1 MKAKKL
7 LSGALC
13 TAMLVS
19 AISVSAAKVTFSDV
33 ENDPTVS
40 WAKPYISE
48 MAELGYIKGYE
59 DGTFKPNNTITKTE
73 ALLLLSRM
81 LGVNDDAYADSVELA
96 QDAYGSM
103 LKKYSTNYSNEIA
116 FLLYTGVLKTDDLD
130 TYISTSNKNT
140 PLKRYEAAVLLTKL
154 LGAEEDVQ
162 KNTFVS
168 SSYADTVEIPDS
180 ARAYVEYVKGE
191 GIMQGMGTTVSGQP
205 VFSPNTDVT
214 RSQMAKMLCSLIDVL
229 DRSAETGVIASVD
242 NFNDTFT
249 VTVNSVDVM
258 YNTASNTR
266 FKVDGKDVDL
276 SALKAGMHVKITHL
290 KGQVSLVENYNV
302 IEDAVIYGLVSSTKE
317 TTGSMAITIVD
328 ANDSSK
334 KQTYSVSDKV
344 KVRINDAVDT
354 FGKIKSTNYV
364 KMTISDGTVTEI
376 EVVGK
381 TTNVSGTLIN
391 LDASG
396 EYTILTVKG
405 SDGTETDYEVSA
417 DGVSV
422 ARNSLD
428 AKLSSLMQGDSI
440 TLRLTYG
447 KVTKITAA
455 STNQETQGTISYI
468 TYTTTGT
475 KIGIEISGK
484 VTEYTVNKSVDVL
497 IDSSAGSVYDLRPGS
512 DIKIKLQSS
521 EIVKIEAAGTITK
534 SQLVGIVKST
544 NANYGLMVVEEGN
557 SEYSVFVNG
566 NTKII
571 DSVTGASIKL
581 KSVEKGRTVTVTGS
595 TSSGVLEASVIVVQ

>member
-81 LGVNDDAYADSVELA
+81 LGVNDDAYADSVGLA

-130 TYISTSNKNT
+130 TYISASNKNT

-376 EVVGK
+376 EVVSK

>member
-364 KMTISDGTVTEI
+364 KMTISDGTVTEV
-376 EVVGK
+376 EVVSK

>member
-1 MKAKKL
+1 
-7 LSGALC
+7 
-13 TAMLVS
+13 MLVS

-130 TYISTSNKNT
+130 AYISTSNKNT

-258 YNTASNTR
+258 YTAASNTR

-276 SALKAGMHVKITHL
+276 SALKSGMHVKITHL

-376 EVVGK
+376 EVVSK

-571 DSVTGASIKL
+571 DSITGASIKL

>member
-258 YNTASNTR
+258 YTAASNTR

-317 TTGSMAITIVD
+317 TTGSMSITIVD

-376 EVVGK
+376 EVVSK

-571 DSVTGASIKL
+571 DSITGASIKL